1 MDNAARSR
9 GLRPNQGILNMAR
22 KADIKAIDQIVKKV
36 GLSKTQ
42 RRLLHD
48 EITKQN
54 HSFEEIRKI
63 AEEIKKLY
71 PNK

>member
-1 MDNAARSR
+1 
-9 GLRPNQGILNMAR
+9 MAR